1 MLEEITK
8 DPSVEKY
15 GLTTDQID
23 SIAKTVKALMKI
35 MDIAEKQVEWNMS
48 DYIPTDSQVHLEA
61 RQILYNAVADVMIL
75 MRKNVPDK
83 MKPHIDDTDVVFQN
97 TDNPVG

>member
-1 MLEEITK
+1 
-8 DPSVEKY
+8 
-15 GLTTDQID
+15 
-23 SIAKTVKALMKI
+23 
-35 MDIAEKQVEWNMS
+35 MS